1 MKNNFLI
8 RIGLILGLIF
18 STLTIG
24 IFNNKSLNTKIIN
37 QQIKSDPENKF
48 PDALPYDFFGDYS
61 HPEFWYK
68 PSTGEVVYEDP
79 NSAAYLQ
86 KDAYTGQGIK
96 TFTEYTSQYNKE
108 VKKGYEGHY
117 NNNYHDFIINPDN
130 INGFIGLDPNWTL
143 LDVSYYLEDWIVW
156 NSNEIQNYD
165 DLYNDGNK
173 ILNSDIYLQLDGKSI
188 VDDVEEFYGKFIR
201 DFDEWYVMLSSIDRP
216 RTIYFFKEQ
225 PISDEGIY
233 EGIPEAWEYEIY
245 ELSRLIFPEE
255 KASAVDK
262 FDYTDIHNEFSTNF
276 DLNSEFDD
284 FKEKANEE
292 IYLDLNKDF
301 LNDSN
306 TDYPHGVEDI
316 EHDINQGY
324 YEIETIKYSD
334 YNVVYYELVESNGNT
349 GWIIINNENRTLESF
364 EMIKLKIVVDDSITT
379 SSSGWHTKFNPS
391 RELYVPPT
399 PFVPEEKGIP
409 SIFIIIFITIG
420 IASAIIVTGG
430 IIYLVTRNRNKSNN
444 EK

>member
-86 KDAYTGQGIK
+86 KDAYIGQGIK
-96 TFTEYTSQYNKE
+96 TFAEYTTQYNKA
-108 VKKGYEGHY
+108 VQKGYEGHY
-117 NNNYHDFIINPDN
+117 NNKYHDFIINSDN
-130 INGFIGLDPNWTL
+130 INGFIGLDSNWLL

-156 NSNEIQNYD
+156 NSNEKQNYD
-165 DLYNDGNK
+165 VVIGRSIINEDVYLRWGSHSIIDDLDKFDNKFVKDYMKFGN
-173 ILNSDIYLQLDGKSI
+173 ISI
-188 VDDVEEFYGKFIR
+188 MGPETYGYWF
-201 DFDEWYVMLSSIDRP
+201 VN
-216 RTIYFFKEQ
+216 Q
-225 PISDEGIY
+225 PISNEGKY
-233 EGIPEAWEYEIY
+233 NGFTNDWDYKIY

-262 FDYTDIHNEFSTNF
+262 FDYIDIHNEFSTNF

-292 IYLDLNKDF
+292 IYLDLNKD
-301 LNDSN
+301 
-306 TDYPHGVEDI
+306 
-316 EHDINQGY
+316 
-324 YEIETIKYSD
+324 
-334 YNVVYYELVESNGNT
+334 
-349 GWIIINNENRTLESF
+349 
-364 EMIKLKIVVDDSITT
+364 
-379 SSSGWHTKFNPS
+379 
-391 RELYVPPT
+391 
-399 PFVPEEKGIP
+399 
-409 SIFIIIFITIG
+409 
-420 IASAIIVTGG
+420 
-430 IIYLVTRNRNKSNN
+430 
-444 EK
+444 